1 MLHAGDDKR
10 LVAGEGMQMVISS
23 QGHVV
28 DRFICFSIQSLYVA
42 RPLGHQLI
50 LLLCSEVIAQT

>member
-23 QGHVV
+23 QGHV